1 MPDITTLLQSGAA
14 NPWTWL
20 PLAVLLGAL
29 HALEPGHAKS
39 VMAAFIIAVR
49 GTVGQAV
56 LLGLSAAAGHTIIVW
71 GLAALGLWLG
81 DRLIL
86 DRAEPWLTFV
96 SGLLIMLL
104 ALRLFLVLRPHT
116 AHDHEHAHAHGH
128 DHDHHDHDRHHHDH
142 GHDHDGHNHA
152 SPAEIARD
160 YGGRK
165 VGALEVVWF
174 GFTGGLMPC
183 PSALAV
189 LLVCL
194 QMRAYSLGFAMVGAF
209 SLGLAITLVAI
220 GVAAAWGARKIQG
233 SWSGFDRFARIVP
246 FVSAG
251 VVMIMGLV
259 MTLVGLSQTGVL
271 A

>member
-1 MPDITTLLQSGAA
+1 MPDITTMLQSGAA

-49 GTVGQAV
+49 GSVGQAV
-56 LLGLSAAAGHTIIVW
+56 LLGLSAAVGHTIIVW

-86 DRAEPWLTFV
+86 DRAEPWLTVV

-116 AHDHEHAHAHGH
+116 AHNHAHGH
-128 DHDHHDHDRHHHDH
+128 DHDHD
-142 GHDHDGHNHA
+142 GHDHA
-152 SPAEIARD
+152 SPEEIARD

-165 VGALEVVWF
+165 VGALEVAWF

-194 QMRAYSLGFAMVGAF
+194 QMRVYSLGFAMVGAF

-220 GVAAAWGARKIQG
+220 GAAAAWGARKIQG
-233 SWSGFDRFARIVP
+233 SWSGFDCFARFVP

-259 MTLVGLSQTGVL
+259 MAIIGLSSTGVL